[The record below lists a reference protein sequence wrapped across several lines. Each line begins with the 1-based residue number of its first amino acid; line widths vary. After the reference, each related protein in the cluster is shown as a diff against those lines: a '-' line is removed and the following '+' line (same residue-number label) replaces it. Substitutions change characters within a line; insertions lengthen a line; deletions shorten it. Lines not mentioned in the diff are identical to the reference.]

1 MKRRLIWQDRNNTNL
16 VSRSIVLEYLTADSH
31 KLTGLWDR
39 YRTLILSVFFAYVLG
54 VSEYF
59 HWAQWYAG
67 HISDLY
73 SYQNQLLEGH
83 APWLADQ
90 NRVLAPLIIALI
102 QRIGRF
108 SYEDAYQH
116 FMFWTFIAINFSTVI
131 LFHSLRLAVGQILIG
146 LLLTA
151 AVPMLLL
158 NWWWFPWTNL
168 EAMLWLLLFTV
179 DALGWRG
186 RRQCAAVAVI
196 FTAMVFTKETA
207 VFVPMWIVIR
217 AMTDPQGVWKRSTH
231 ICAMGFAM
239 VLVSLFIDHELRR
252 VLWVSGTYP
261 GLPSGYPPSATV
273 LDGTMSN
280 MFLWPRQTIDYYLF
294 NAAALFTGRIPWPLT
309 DNHHWTDL
317 ASGSTDFFA
326 ILAMSTLGAFWSWR
340 LQEPVILALSLL
352 SLSYLAVCFVMINMP
367 ESDKLL
373 PTLAFGIYAYARWC
387 ALRREVQL
395 SVH

>member
-116 FMFWTFIAINFSTVI
+116 FMFWTFIAMNFSTVI
-131 LFHSLRLAVGQILIG
+131 LFHSLRLAVGHILIG

-186 RRQCAAVAVI
+186 RRQFAAVAVI

-217 AMTDPQGVWKRSTH
+217 AMTDPQGYGSVPLISAQWDSPWSLCPFSSTMN
-231 ICAMGFAM
+231 CAGSSGF
-239 VLVSLFIDHELRR
+239 
-252 VLWVSGTYP
+252 
-261 GLPSGYPPSATV
+261 
-273 LDGTMSN
+273 
-280 MFLWPRQTIDYYLF
+280 
-294 NAAALFTGRIPWPLT
+294 
-309 DNHHWTDL
+309 
-317 ASGSTDFFA
+317 
-326 ILAMSTLGAFWSWR
+326 
-340 LQEPVILALSLL
+340 LALIPAFHQATHPAPRFWTAQCQTCFSGPDRQLITTSSMQRRSLP
-352 SLSYLAVCFVMINMP
+352 AVF
-367 ESDKLL
+367 L
-373 PTLAFGIYAYARWC
+373 GR
-387 ALRREVQL
+387 
-395 SVH
+395 